1 MKALVWPGI
10 EWRRREAWV
19 KNLTGILF
27 KSSFYIFIILGT
39 VSKEK
44 LLFPKQKSTKG
55 GVWLQ
60 EVELSRVLR
69 PRGIIFLE
77 SCCRPSGCKLEPG
90 EAPGKQGGK
99 MSLWAHHTRSSFMG
113 Q

>member
-1 MKALVWPGI
+1 I
-10 EWRRREAWV
+10 EWRPREAWV

-44 LLFPKQKSTKG
+44 LLFPKQKSTRG

-60 EVELSRVLR
+60 EVELSHV
-69 PRGIIFLE
+69 PR
-77 SCCRPSGCKLEPG
+77 
-90 EAPGKQGGK
+90 A
-99 MSLWAHHTRSSFMG
+99 RSVVFFWG
-113 Q
+113 AAAIP